1 MKRYFLGMA
10 EGYSRRGEVWKHIF
24 ATGGEKDCE
33 NLRQFLTK
41 KYGGEAILTK
51 NGRSGLALAL
61 EAYFD
66 KGDKILVN
74 GFTCFAVFEA
84 VKAAGMK
91 PVFVDIEK
99 NDLNFSIKTLEAGLE
114 PGVKGMI
121 VQNSLG
127 NPVEMKKIEQFAK
140 KHELV
145 IIEDLA
151 HCTGLKYPD
160 GREAGTV
167 GAATALS
174 FGKDKAID
182 TITGG
187 AVILRAE
194 PRHQVASPDR
204 APKAADSLRAR
215 FYPLFGLMARKLTAV
230 HLGGGLM
237 RILVRMHWVE
247 KSADNRLDKTQKI
260 AGFEAKL
267 ALGQLKEAGKL
278 VWPLRK
284 FYLVRDREEVLKK
297 LQRAGYYLGGLW
309 YEKPISPARYYKKTR
324 FPEEKCPNAVAVA
337 ESIINLPNY
346 YSKREMK
353 KADEIIKPYKIEE
366 GENVKN

>member
-1 MKRYFLGMA
+1 MKRYYLGMA
-10 EGYSRRGEVWKHIF
+10 EGYSRRKEVAKHLF
-24 ATGGEKDCE
+24 ATGGEKDRE
-33 NLRQFLTK
+33 ALQEFLAK
-41 KYGGEAILTK
+41 KYSGRAILTK

-84 VKAAGMK
+84 VKAAGLK
-91 PVFVDIEK
+91 PVFVDIEQS
-99 NDLNFSIKTLEAGLE
+99 DLNFSIKTLEAGLE
-114 PGVKGMI
+114 PGVKGII

-127 NPVEMKKIEQFAK
+127 NPVDIKQIESFAK
-140 KHELV
+140 KHDLL

-151 HCTGLKYPD
+151 HSTGLKYPD

-167 GAATALS
+167 GVATALS

-182 TITGG
+182 TISGG

-194 PRHQVASPDR
+194 TRHPVASPSR
-204 APKAADSLRAR
+204 SPKVSDSLRAR
-215 FYPLFGLMARKLTAV
+215 FYPLFGLLARKLTAI

-237 RILVRMHWVE
+237 RILVKLHFVE
-247 KSADNRLDKTQKI
+247 KSADNRLDTTQKI
-260 AGFEAKL
+260 SGFEAKL
-267 ALGQLKEAGKL
+267 ALLQLKEAGKL
-278 VWPLRK
+278 TWPLRE
-284 FYLVRDREEVLKK
+284 FYLVRERAEVLSQ
-297 LQRAGYYLGGLW
+297 LQRAGYFFGGFW

-324 FPEEKCPNAVAVA
+324 FPEDKCPNAVMVA

-346 YSKREMK
+346 YSKQEMK
-353 KADEIIKPYKIEE
+353 KAREIIEPYKIKERKDD
-366 GENVKN
+366 KN